1 MTPENEANFDEL
13 IKALAAAA
21 GLDGMEKDNGRLLFA
36 IDDDMGVSIAPAD
49 AEDAGVDLAV
59 AAIIIGPAPDDSE
72 AHMYLLEQN
81 YLGVGSGDAA
91 FSVEKESGAVVLYRA
106 FELPMDPASFVDA
119 FGRMAGAARAARAHL
134 AGTAEPVS
142 VSFGGFHGI
151 SV

>member
-59 AAIIIGPAPDDSE
+59 AAIIIGLRL
-72 AHMYLLEQN
+72 YLVLQRRAIF
-81 YLGVGSGDAA
+81 AA
-91 FSVEKESGAVVLYRA
+91 LVVL
-106 FELPMDPASFVDA
+106 
-119 FGRMAGAARAARAHL
+119 
-134 AGTAEPVS
+134 PVP
-142 VSFGGFHGI
+142 
-151 SV
+151 